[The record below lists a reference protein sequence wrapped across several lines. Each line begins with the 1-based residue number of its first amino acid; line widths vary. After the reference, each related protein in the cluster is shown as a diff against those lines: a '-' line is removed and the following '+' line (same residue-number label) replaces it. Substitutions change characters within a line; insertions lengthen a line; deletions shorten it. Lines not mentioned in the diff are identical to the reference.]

1 MSIKRIAILSI
12 MIILMPVL
20 ALAHEGG
27 VSMSAAVAHY
37 AAMAKALSNDST
49 EGIQEHAG
57 EMLEFMDQHADMMK
71 MMDEGGMK
79 SMQGKMMGHEGM
91 NGMHENMGEA
101 HEGMNGN
108 MGEMHEGT
116 KEMHGNSVDVDH
128 DAKAKTKK
136 GAPSMMMRKALESL
150 NAKDLD
156 LKQARSAFQQLSA
169 EFVPMAQMKYEKS
182 ATSPTWVVMNCP
194 MVKADW
200 IQKKGDVKNPY
211 YGTKMSKCGQQ
222 VCVLGAKDKGS
233 M

>member
-37 AAMAKALSNDST
+37 AAMAKTLANDST

-79 SMQGKMMGHEGM
+79 SMQGEMMGHEGM
-91 NGMHENMGEA
+91 
-101 HEGMNGN
+101 EGMNGN
-108 MGEMHEGT
+108 MEKMHEGM

-128 DAKAKTKK
+128 DTTAKTEK
-136 GAPSMMMRKALESL
+136 ANPSMMMRKALETL

-156 LKQARSAFQQLSA
+156 LKQARSAFQELSA

-182 ATSPTWVVMNCP
+182 AMSPTWVVMNCP
-194 MVKADW
+194 MAKADW

-211 YGTKMSKCGQQ
+211 YGAKMSKCGKQ

>member
-1 MSIKRIAILSI
+1 MLSI
-12 MIILMPVL
+12 TIILMPVL

-37 AAMAKALSNDST
+37 AAMAKTLANDST

-79 SMQGKMMGHEGM
+79 SMQDKMMGHEGM
-91 NGMHENMGEA
+91 
-101 HEGMNGN
+101 EGMKGN
-108 MGEMHEGT
+108 MNEMHEGT
-116 KEMHGNSVDVDH
+116 NEMHEGTNGMHEGMNQMHGNAVDVDH
-128 DAKAKTKK
+128 DTTAKMEK
-136 GAPSMMMRKALESL
+136 GSPSMMMRKALETL

-156 LKQARSAFQQLSA
+156 LKQARSAFEELSA

-182 ATSPTWVVMNCP
+182 AMAPDWVVMNCP
-194 MVKADW
+194 MAKADW

-211 YGTKMSKCGQQ
+211 YGAKMSTCGKQ